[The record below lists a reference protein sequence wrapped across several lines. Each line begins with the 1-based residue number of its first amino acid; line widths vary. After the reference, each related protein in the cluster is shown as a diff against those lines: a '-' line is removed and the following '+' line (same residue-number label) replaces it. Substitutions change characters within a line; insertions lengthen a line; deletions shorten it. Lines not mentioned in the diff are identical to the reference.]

1 MWLVFLF
8 SYFTEAVIIW
18 LYSSSLFLSRYS
30 VKHRL
35 TVLSGLYL
43 VQYAVS
49 FLHLN
54 LLNLCLYLIINFVFF
69 QTQFKCTIPSACF
82 HSFILSAF
90 MGISEMLVYII
101 LDHFAPDF
109 YLQMDK
115 VYVNFLFGVFSKLIF
130 FMIICIIIVI
140 LKGRRKYEQSEL
152 HSLLFLIFIPA
163 SSAFFLVPFTIIVNN
178 YTLSIRAQWI
188 FAINTVLI
196 LISNLFVFGLNQY
209 NQKRNEEM
217 TELQLLLQKE
227 SDDTEYHKM
236 LHTQNEN
243 QRILIHDMKNH
254 LQSIAALNKQN
265 CPEKIDDYIKK
276 LLSSSNLQESGRM
289 CSYPLLNSILGRCR
303 HQCEEQQILFDADIR
318 AHTLDDIDHND
329 LTSLFCNLLDNAF
342 EAAKDIPDGY
352 IDLKTSNRPSTPF
365 TVITMINSCRSDP
378 FSADGTLRTHKRDGH
393 WHGFGLKSIRK
404 TITKYHGELQMY
416 YDDKTKTFH
425 TIIILRNMDGFY

>member
-1 MWLVFLF
+1 
-8 SYFTEAVIIW
+8 
-18 LYSSSLFLSRYS
+18 
-30 VKHRL
+30 
-35 TVLSGLYL
+35 
-43 VQYAVS
+43 
-49 FLHLN
+49 
-54 LLNLCLYLIINFVFF
+54 
-69 QTQFKCTIPSACF
+69 
-82 HSFILSAF
+82 
-90 MGISEMLVYII
+90 
-101 LDHFAPDF
+101 
-109 YLQMDK
+109 
-115 VYVNFLFGVFSKLIF
+115 
-130 FMIICIIIVI
+130 MIICIIIAI

-163 SSAFFLVPFTIIVNN
+163 SSAFFLVPFTIIVND

>member
-1 MWLVFLF
+1 
-8 SYFTEAVIIW
+8 
-18 LYSSSLFLSRYS
+18 
-30 VKHRL
+30 
-35 TVLSGLYL
+35 
-43 VQYAVS
+43 
-49 FLHLN
+49 
-54 LLNLCLYLIINFVFF
+54 
-69 QTQFKCTIPSACF
+69 
-82 HSFILSAF
+82 
-90 MGISEMLVYII
+90 
-101 LDHFAPDF
+101 
-109 YLQMDK
+109 
-115 VYVNFLFGVFSKLIF
+115 
-130 FMIICIIIVI
+130 MIICIIIAI

-163 SSAFFLVPFTIIVNN
+163 SSAFFLVLFTIIVNN

-303 HQCEEQQILFDADIR
+303 HQCEEQQILFDRDSQQG
-318 AHTLDDIDHND
+318 L
-329 LTSLFCNLLDNAF
+329 CNLQVSAAGYGQELRNSLHDTQNNGLQCIHCELPAF
-342 EAAKDIPDGY
+342 ENGVNFEYEAADHQARGQ
-352 IDLKTSNRPSTPF
+352 R
-365 TVITMINSCRSDP
+365 DP
-378 FSADGTLRTHKRDGH
+378 AP
-393 WHGFGLKSIRK
+393 
-404 TITKYHGELQMY
+404 
-416 YDDKTKTFH
+416 
-425 TIIILRNMDGFY
+425 